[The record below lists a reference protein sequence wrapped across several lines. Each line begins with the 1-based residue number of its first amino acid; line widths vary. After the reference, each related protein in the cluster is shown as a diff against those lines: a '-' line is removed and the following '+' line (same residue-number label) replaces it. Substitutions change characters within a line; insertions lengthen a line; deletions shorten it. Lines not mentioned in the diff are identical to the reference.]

1 MIYVQYQGV
10 FCFAYL
16 KGSDSRVIETISSQY
31 METLQN
37 DLYQVEY
44 HLESGKVDVIDA
56 MEWLR
61 LLLQDFKAKSQLDKN
76 FIL

>member
-1 MIYVQYQGV
+1 MLIFGP
-10 FCFAYL
+10 FAYL

-37 DLYQVEY
+37 DLYLVES

-61 LLLQDFKAKSQLDKN
+61 YLLQDFKAKSQLDKN
-76 FIL
+76 FIV